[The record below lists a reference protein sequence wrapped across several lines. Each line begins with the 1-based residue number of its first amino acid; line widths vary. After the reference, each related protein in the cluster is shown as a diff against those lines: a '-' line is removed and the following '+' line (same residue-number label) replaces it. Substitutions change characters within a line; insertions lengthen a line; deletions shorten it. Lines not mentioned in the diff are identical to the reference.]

1 MFFFKAMMSGAM
13 LPLAIT
19 KKVLIAL
26 FDNIKQ
32 FTTKKLSEV
41 EIVANMNGLGL
52 SAHTHT
58 IRKFGYP

>member
-1 MFFFKAMMSGAM
+1 MFFSKAMMSGAM

-52 SAHTHT
+52 SAHTHNT
-58 IRKFGYP
+58 